1 MIVGLVAYM
10 AGMVIGLA
18 RYLTQALRVGRR
30 VRKRESASKEPWGA
44 TPALGSPALLSSVVD
59 APDDNALI
67 SKPVLLG

>member
-1 MIVGLVAYM
+1 MAGLVL
-10 AGMVIGLA
+10 GVA
-18 RYLTQALRVGRR
+18 RYLAEALQVGRG
-30 VRKRESASKEPWGA
+30 VRKRESPSKEPWGG